1 MIEDHHK
8 GYLNVARTTWSKVFL
23 SNTSAAAIEKA
34 KEIALACKGDDEVA
48 KKQARDTAKSKPS
61 QPSTTSSST
70 SPKPMLPVITPSAT
84 KAKAPA
90 LGSVALLRPR
100 PFSYTELDTMSQI
113 RLITLRAIADEC
125 STNVQNIDALKTSKN
140 KHVQMVQKRFFAPST
155 LVDLPLLRMLTWGG
169 VHWRLHKT
177 SQARTIESQMVA
189 AQVFYAEE
197 MYNSIIR
204 PLLRVHCI
212 KKYRDRVV
220 ACLRDISQ
228 PRQLNLS
235 GLKRPENVG
244 ESELVR
250 FWLPWDWKTVDVD
263 IENVPTA
270 NGLKREQALEES
282 GELQATHV
290 LSTIL
295 QREINK
301 ISTLIMNSF
310 VAHSSVHI
318 RNPEEGSPSSPGFFS
333 ASAEMAEN
341 IRGPYEALMK
351 VCFRGL
357 AHDARMMVWR

>member
-1 MIEDHHK
+1 MCFRV
-8 GYLNVARTTWSKVFL
+8 Y
-23 SNTSAAAIEKA
+23 
-34 KEIALACKGDDEVA
+34 
-48 KKQARDTAKSKPS
+48 
-61 QPSTTSSST
+61 
-70 SPKPMLPVITPSAT
+70 LPVWLVSF
-84 KAKAPA
+84 
-90 LGSVALLRPR
+90 LVA
-100 PFSYTELDTMSQI
+100 YQ
-113 RLITLRAIADEC
+113 
-125 STNVQNIDALKTSKN
+125 
-140 KHVQMVQKRFFAPST
+140 
-155 LVDLPLLRMLTWGG
+155 
-169 VHWRLHKT
+169 
-177 SQARTIESQMVA
+177 
-189 AQVFYAEE
+189 Y
-197 MYNSIIR
+197 
-204 PLLRVHCI
+204 
-212 KKYRDRVV
+212 
-220 ACLRDISQ
+220 
-228 PRQLNLS
+228 LS
-235 GLKRPENVG
+235 
-244 ESELVR
+244 
-250 FWLPWDWKTVDVD
+250 WDWKTVDVD